1 MRRAL
6 PLLLVLLP
14 GCFGDLPEDRDAAGD
29 ARADLAEEPPPGG
42 DAPPDEGADARPCVD
57 TDGDGISD
65 EFEGAPAL
73 DTDGDGMPDFRDTD
87 SDNDGFADAEEA
99 ARRYPGYEG
108 MASVFRCGT
117 TPSNCDVPPDGLS
130 NHRDTD
136 SDNDGLTDA
145 EERAAHTNPC
155 ADDSDRDGASDLTE
169 VVARSNPIDAMSRP
183 PDNSLYVT
191 LPYYAPPS
199 RGPHEHRQFTF
210 ETRIRQAD
218 VFFLVDNSASME
230 PTINNLRTNLT
241 SVIVPG
247 IQREIRDIRVGV
259 GSFDS
264 MPDPP
269 DGAPGMPGDYTLWLR
284 QRMTTEVPLVQRA
297 FDAMNT
303 ITTDTGGRFLG
314 GDGPEDQ
321 LEALFEVIDGGGTR
335 THEADPAALRSV
347 TNALDPMGNGWVP
360 AMVPARDC
368 PGAADAFGWA
378 CFQPGRVPILVLFSD
393 AEWYDG
399 PQPGSPV
406 SVFGHRYADLVASMN
421 RRGAFFVGIDVSMF
435 GNAGLTYANS
445 VRLALAT
452 RTLNAMRRE
461 VVFAPASTGG
471 LDRTAMDI
479 VAAIRTLANETRQ
492 DISTST
498 EADASERRLP
508 PMRTTAEFLR
518 AITPVRGEPPAPA
531 GYERH
536 DDRTFYS
543 VLPSTRVV
551 FDVDFYNDFQPGG
564 DSAVVFRAVVVV
576 RGRAGSEV
584 DRRPVFIVVP
594 ARGGGLPP
602 G

>member
-1 MRRAL
+1 L
-6 PLLLVLLP
+6 
-14 GCFGDLPEDRDAAGD
+14 DRDG
-29 ARADLAEEPPPGG
+29 GG
-42 DAPPDEGADARPCVD
+42 DAPTDLGPGDAPADLVPGDALDSDALPCAD
-57 TDGDGISD
+57 TDGDGIRD
-65 EFEGAPAL
+65 EFEGAPAQ
-73 DTDGDGMPDFRDTD
+73 DTDSDGMPDFRDTD
-87 SDNDGFADAEEA
+87 SDNDGFLDADEA
-99 ARRYPGYEG
+99 ARRYPGFEA
-108 MASVFRCGT
+108 MASVFRCGD
-117 TPSNCDVPPDGLS
+117 TPSNCDAPPDALA
-130 NHRDTD
+130 NHRDLD

-145 EERAAHTNPC
+145 EERASRTNPC
-155 ADDSDRDGASDLTE
+155 AEDTDRDGASDLTE
-169 VVARSNPIDAMSRP
+169 VVARSNPVDPRSRP
-183 PDNSLYVT
+183 PENSLYVT
-191 LPYYAPPS
+191 LPHYAPPA
-199 RGPHEHRQFTF
+199 RGIHEHRQFTF

-241 SVIVPG
+241 RTIVPG

-264 MPDPP
+264 MPDGD

-284 QRMTTEVPLVQRA
+284 QRMTADVALVQRA

-303 ITTDTGGRFLG
+303 ITTDTTGRFLG
-314 GDGPEDQ
+314 GDSPEDQ
-321 LEALFEVIDGGGTR
+321 LEALFEVIDGAGTR

-347 TNALDPMGNGWVP
+347 ANALDPMGNGWVP
-360 AMVPARDC
+360 AMSPARDC

-378 CFQPGRVPILVLFSD
+378 CFQGGRVPILVLFSD
-393 AEWYDG
+393 AAWYDG

-406 SVFGHRYADLVASMN
+406 SVYGHRYADLVASMN

-471 LDRTAMDI
+471 LERTATDI
-479 VAAIRTLANETRQ
+479 VSAIRTLANETRQ
-492 DISTST
+492 DITT
-498 EADASERRLP
+498 RTDPDPMERRLP
-508 PMRTTAEFLR
+508 PMRTTAEFVQ
-518 AITPVRGEPPAPA
+518 AVTPVRAEPPAPT

-536 DDRTFYS
+536 DGRTFFA
-543 VLPSTRVV
+543 VLPSTRVI

-564 DSAVVFRAVVVV
+564 DSAAVFQATVIVQ
-576 RGRAGSEV
+576 GRAGSEV